1 MGYFKVSNLIEPSEY
16 RLLLADVLGQS
27 AEWVFMHLPKLSLTD
42 LQKQHLD
49 LLLERRLNGEPIAK
63 ILGHKEFYG
72 RQFATGTNTLDPRPD
87 SETVIDLVLQC
98 FPKNGAY
105 KILDLGLGTGCLLF
119 TLLCELP
126 LATGIG
132 VDCSL
137 EALKMA
143 KKNQEYLQLG
153 ERSICIQSSWSDAI
167 KGEFDIIVC
176 NPPYIGTSEILDT
189 STMYDPSGAL
199 FSGET
204 GLEAYQQIIPKLKSL
219 LKPSGKVFLEIGKGQ
234 ELCVEKIAL
243 NCGLQ
248 SYGAFPDLSGTIRVL
263 CYSACNL

>member
-1 MGYFKVSNLIEPSEY
+1 MTKLIEPSEY
-16 RLLLADVLGQS
+16 RLLLAKVLDQS
-27 AEWVFMHLPKLSLTD
+27 AEWVFMNLPTLSLTD
-42 LQKQHLD
+42 LQKQQLD
-49 LLLERRLNGEPIAK
+49 SLLERRLKSEPIAK

-72 RQFATGTNTLDPRPD
+72 RRFATGTNTLDPRPD
-87 SETVIDLVLQC
+87 SETLIDAVLQC

-105 KILDLGLGTGCLLF
+105 QILDLGLGTGCLLF

-132 VDCSL
+132 VDCSF
-137 EALKMA
+137 EALKVA
-143 KKNQEYLQLG
+143 KKNQEYLQLA
-153 ERSICIQSSWSDAI
+153 ERSICIQSSWGDAV

-176 NPPYIGTSEILDT
+176 NPPYIGTSEILDA

-199 FSGET
+199 FSGAS
-204 GLEAYQQIIPKLKSL
+204 GLEAYQQIIPRLKDL

-243 NCGLQ
+243 KCGLQ